1 MLYVL
6 LYRFMSNEIPYRCT
20 IFPSLAIYV
29 VTKTIMGEWNMDKQ
43 TIADKIMEAV
53 VNSLT
58 VIVMVAGI
66 PYFLFILCQF
76 LLW

>member
-1 MLYVL
+1 
-6 LYRFMSNEIPYRCT
+6 MSNKTPHRCT
-20 IFPSLAIYV
+20 IFPGLAIYV
-29 VTKTIMGEWNMDKQ
+29 VTKTITGELKMDKQ
-43 TIADKIMEAV
+43 AIADKIMETV
-53 VNSLT
+53 VNGLT